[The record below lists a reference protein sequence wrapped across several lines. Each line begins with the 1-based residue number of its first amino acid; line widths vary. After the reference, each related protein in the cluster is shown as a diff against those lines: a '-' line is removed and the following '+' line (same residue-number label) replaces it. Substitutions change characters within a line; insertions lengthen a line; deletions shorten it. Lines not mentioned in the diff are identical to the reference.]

1 MPCAVSKQLSCCG
14 IKTTWTIG
22 WCKSKLDPI
31 VPDLKRQKS
40 GNVTLPVFAAD
51 LSVFTPVCYF
61 LWHLSRFLPSL
72 LSLPPFLSSFPPSI
86 FLSPFFPVPH
96 PLSRNRYS
104 FVWASE
110 PARIEF
116 SHASFIISFLSFLV
130 PPRLS
135 TFQAYPMILLT
146 SWNLISSV
154 ENILK

>member
-72 LSLPPFLSSFPPSI
+72 LSLPPHLSLFLPSSPPSPLLFFSLLSFPCLTHYRGTDIRLFGRASQRGLNFRTHPSS
-86 FLSPFFPVPH
+86 SP
-96 PLSRNRYS
+96 SS
-104 FVWASE
+104 AS
-110 PARIEF
+110 
-116 SHASFIISFLSFLV
+116 
-130 PPRLS
+130 
-135 TFQAYPMILLT
+135 
-146 SWNLISSV
+146 
-154 ENILK
+154 